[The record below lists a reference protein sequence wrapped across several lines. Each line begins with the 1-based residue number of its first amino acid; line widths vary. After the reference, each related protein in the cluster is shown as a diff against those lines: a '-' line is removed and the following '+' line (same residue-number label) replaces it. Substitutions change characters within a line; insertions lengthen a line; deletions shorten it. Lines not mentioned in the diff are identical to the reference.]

1 MSKRPLQGLMAEIKQ
16 LSESVANHFDMADR
30 EERELSAP
38 EREQVKDWNKKI
50 EELEVKASELIEIQG
65 LRTTN
70 DQRREQFKAGT
81 TSDQPRGGNQRNERM
96 SIGDQ
101 LFADEAF
108 KAWQETIS
116 ARGRIGEK
124 EVVTSPGV
132 QVKDLITGASATSG
146 GAFVVNERTNIVD
159 GGTFMREL
167 SVLDLISSGTTG
179 SDAVEFVQM
188 TGFTNNAAETAEA
201 TSVANGAKPESAI
214 TMAVVQA
221 MVKNIAHWIPI
232 TRRALADAAQIRTWA
247 ETLLRYGL
255 KERLAEQVLTGDGL
269 GENLTGILS
278 TVGTQSQA
286 WDTDILTTT
295 RKART
300 KVRTVGRANP
310 NGYVMHPNDWQTIDL
325 LQDNEARY
333 FFGGPSALGTPR
345 LWGLPV
351 VEDEGMTEGTSVVA
365 DWRLA
370 MLWNRQQE
378 TIYITD
384 SHSDYFTRNILVM
397 LAEMRAAFG
406 VIRPSAFV
414 EIDLTS

>member
-16 LSESVANHFDMADR
+16 LSESVANHFDMVDR
-30 EERELSAP
+30 EGRESTAA

-50 EELEVKASELIEIQG
+50 EELEEKASAMIEMDG

-70 DQRREQFKAGT
+70 NQRREQFKAGT
-81 TSDQPRGGNQRNERM
+81 TSDQPQDSQRQERM

-108 KAWQETIS
+108 KTWQEMIS
-116 ARGRIGEK
+116 TRGRVGEK
-124 EVVTSPGV
+124 ERIQSPGV
-132 QVKDLITGASATSG
+132 QVKDLITGASSTSA
-146 GAFVVNERTNIVD
+146 GAFVVTDRTNIVD

-167 SVLDLISSGTTG
+167 SVLDLISNGTTG
-179 SDAVEFVQM
+179 SDAVEFVQQ
-188 TGFTNNAAETAEA
+188 TGFTNNAAEVAEA
-201 TSVANGAKPESAI
+201 TNTSTGTKPESAA
-214 TMAVVQA
+214 TLAVVQEL
-221 MVKNIAHWIPI
+221 VKNIAHWIPI
-232 TRRALADAAQIRTWA
+232 TRRALADASQIRTWA

-255 KERLAEQVLTGDGL
+255 RERLAEQVLTGDGV
-269 GENLTGILS
+269 GENLTGILN
-278 TVGTQSQA
+278 TAGTQSQA

-300 KVRTVGRANP
+300 KVRLNGRATP
-310 NGYVMHPNDWQTIDL
+310 TGYVMNPLDWETIDL

-351 VEDEGMTEGTSVVA
+351 VEDEGMTQGTAVVA

-370 MLWNRQQE
+370 MWWNRQQE

-384 SHSDYFTRNILVM
+384 SHSDFFIKNILVM
-397 LAEMRAAFG
+397 LAEMRGAFG
-406 VIRPSAFV
+406 VIRPAAFV
-414 EIDLTS
+414 EIDLTA

>member
-1 MSKRPLQGLMAEIKQ
+1 MSKRPLQGLMSEIKQ
-16 LSESVANHFDMADR
+16 LTESVANHFDMADR
-30 EERELSAP
+30 EERELSAN

-70 DQRREQFKAGT
+70 NQRREQFKASA
-81 TSDQPRGGNQRNERM
+81 TSDQSSGNQRQERM

-108 KAWQETIS
+108 KTWQEMIS
-116 ARGRIGEK
+116 TRGRVGEK
-124 EVVTSPGV
+124 ERIQSPGV
-132 QVKDLITGASATSG
+132 QVKDLITGASSTSA
-146 GAFVVNERTNIVD
+146 GAFVVTDRTNIVD

-179 SDAVEFVQM
+179 SDAVEFVQQ
-188 TGFTNNAAETAEA
+188 TGFTNNAAEVAEA
-201 TSVANGAKPESAI
+201 TNTSTGTKPESAA
-214 TMAVVQA
+214 TLAVVQEL
-221 MVKNIAHWIPI
+221 VKNIAHWIPI
-232 TRRALADAAQIRTWA
+232 TRRALADASQIRTWA

-255 KERLAEQVLTGDGL
+255 RERLAEQVLTGDGV
-269 GENLTGILS
+269 GENLTGILNTS
-278 TVGTQSQA
+278 GIQSQA

-300 KVRTVGRANP
+300 KVRLNGRATP
-310 NGYVMHPNDWQTIDL
+310 TGYVMNPLDWETIDL

-351 VEDEGMTEGTSVVA
+351 VEDEGMTQGTGMVA

-370 MLWNRQQE
+370 MWWNRQQG

-384 SHSDYFTRNILVM
+384 SHSDFFIKNILVM
-397 LAEMRAAFG
+397 LAEMRGAFG
-406 VIRPSAFV
+406 VIRPAAFV
-414 EIDLTS
+414 EIDLIA